1 MKYKTDKERK
11 AAVRKQ
17 QEAWRAKT
25 APVLL
30 PKELDEHLEPA
41 MVEYNKDFPF
51 KVRKVQFVA
60 VLLDHWLK
68 SK

>member
-11 AAVRKQ
+11 TAVRKQ

-25 APVLL
+25 TPVLL
-30 PKELDEHLEPA
+30 PKELDEHLETA